1 MRIKGLKIHRIT
13 SWLLVLF
20 AFLTVFLG
28 YIASRRWFSPYDF
41 YLILH
46 LVFEWIL
53 ISLTIIHIIYSRKY
67 MKLKLR
73 RIIAGLKSDRAYSIS
88 LLRLIQRI
96 TKWGII
102 ILTVLVTLS
111 GLIYYEWFALIFDD
125 FFLFAW
131 HINFEV
137 ILLIFIIIHVGV
149 GSKFFLTRKRINRWS
164 FDLIIAILIGSLI
177 ILSINVN
184 LPPKPASYQ
193 VKIGDDK
200 YKFDPNEVST
210 VRPDIFQNGSFSI
223 FDALVYLNSTG
234 QINLTSHFDDSMNT
248 YVIDSLNGENDWWY
262 YVSYSG
268 GSGEQNAVR
277 IDHYP
282 WKPETV
288 FKMYKEGA
296 SYINH
301 VYSTFK
307 EELIRLTENNGTVI
321 IPTVIILGR
330 TINLEFYNVSPT
342 PHDMRNDTLQD
353 NVITALDVI
362 MTLGDLGYISYELK
376 WVSSLGRASYVHSYF
391 VERINSDQTI
401 GRCGFIYEVGDLDFI
416 YPGPNYIYMGAD
428 ERVLNSPEYLRFFW
442 ACL

>member
-13 SWLLVLF
+13 SWLIVLF

-131 HINFEV
+131 HIDYEV

-149 GSKFFLTRKRINRWS
+149 GSKFFLTRKRIKHWS

-177 ILSINVN
+177 ILSINLN
-184 LPPKPASYQ
+184 LPSKLTTYL
-193 VKIGDDK
+193 KIGDDK

-210 VRPDIFQNGSFSI
+210 VRPDIFQNSSFSI
-223 FDALVYLNSTG
+223 FDVLVYLNSTD

-248 YVIDSLNGENDWWY
+248 YVIDYLNGEDNWWY
-262 YVSYSG
+262 FVSYSG

-282 WKPETV
+282 WKPGTII
-288 FKMYKEGA
+288 KMYKENA
-296 SYINH
+296 LYINH

-307 EELIRLTENNGTVI
+307 EEVIRLTENNGTII
-321 IPTVIILGR
+321 IPTVIIIGR
-330 TINLEFYNVSPT
+330 TFNLEFYNVSPT
-342 PHDMRNDTLQD
+342 PHNLRNDVLQD
-353 NVITALDVI
+353 NIITALDVI
-362 MTLGDLGYISYELK
+362 MTLGDLGYISYELN
-376 WVSSLGRASYVHSYF
+376 WITSLGQASYVHSYF
-391 VERINSDQTI
+391 VERINSSQTT

-416 YPGPNYIYMGAD
+416 YPGPNYIYMGSD